1 MSNSDILINRVGI
14 ADHITNCLKA
24 NLESMREQFHIPGH
38 IPSCFVD
45 DILPDSLTR
54 TIFEKFPPTGRMIF
68 KNTLREKKFIA
79 VQLNHYDSV
88 IEESIY
94 AFQDSR
100 VVDLVGQITGQTAL
114 EPDVNLYAGGISA
127 MPKGNYLKPHFDNS
141 HDKDRA
147 RYRVLNLLFYVSPD
161 WREEFG
167 GHLEF
172 WDNGPKV
179 SLVRF

>member
-1 MSNSDILINRVGI
+1 
-14 ADHITNCLKA
+14 
-24 NLESMREQFHIPGH
+24 
-38 IPSCFVD
+38 
-45 DILPDSLTR
+45 
-54 TIFEKFPPTGRMIF
+54 FEKFPPTDRMIF

-79 VQLNHYDSV
+79 VQMNEYDSV

-100 VVDLVGQITGQTAL
+100 VVDLVGQITGLTAL

-127 MPKGNYLKPHFDNS
+127 MSNGNYLKPHLDNS

-167 GHLEF
+167 GNLEF
-172 WDNGPKV
+172 WDNGPKGEPREMLSKFNRLIIMITNKMSWHSV
-179 SLVRF
+179 NEVRHNAVR

>member
-1 MSNSDILINRVGI
+1 MSDSDILIDRVGI

-24 NLESMREQFHIPGH
+24 NLESMREQFHIPGR

-45 DILPDSLTR
+45 DVLPDSLTR
-54 TIFEKFPPTGRMIF
+54 TIFEKFPPTDRMIF

-100 VVDLVGQITGQTAL
+100 V
-114 EPDVNLYAGGISA
+114 
-127 MPKGNYLKPHFDNS
+127 
-141 HDKDRA
+141 DKDQTSHNPKSTLATPTNRCINSTVRWA
-147 RYRVLNLLFYVSPD
+147 NSSAKSYHQLSQIIRRRTSPF
-161 WREEFG
+161 R
-167 GHLEF
+167 
-172 WDNGPKV
+172 
-179 SLVRF
+179 